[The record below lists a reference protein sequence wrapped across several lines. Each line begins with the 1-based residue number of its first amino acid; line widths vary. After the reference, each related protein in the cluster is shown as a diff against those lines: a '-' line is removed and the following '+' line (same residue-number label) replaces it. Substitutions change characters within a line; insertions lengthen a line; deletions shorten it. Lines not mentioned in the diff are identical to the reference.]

1 MSTSAKWV
9 LGIVIGVLSLGALF
23 VFLIFFSIMSMGDYD
38 ESTSSSGE
46 KVAVIELKETII
58 SSEEIVRQFKKYRS
72 NRSVRAIVFRVE
84 SPGGGVA
91 ASQEIYEEVKKTRD
105 SGKPVVVSMGAV
117 AASGGY
123 YVSCGADRI
132 VANPGTLTGSI
143 GVIFQ
148 FLHVNELLDKLGVDA
163 STYKTGKYKDA
174 GSPFRPPTAEDKRLF
189 DQLLAD
195 VYDQF
200 VDVVAKER
208 KLKRSFVVQYADGRV
223 FTGRQAKE
231 WGFVDTLGT
240 YEDAIAIAGEM
251 GGISG
256 KPAVIKEHKRQSFWD
271 NLLGSAASGLAEMRD
286 EIFHQ
291 PIIQYKFNSP
301 F

>member
-1 MSTSAKWV
+1 MSTTAKWV
-9 LGIVIGVLSLGALF
+9 LGIVVGMISLGALF
-23 VFLIFFSIMSMGDYD
+23 VFVIFFSILSMGEYD
-38 ESTSSSGE
+38 DSTSTSGE
-46 KVAVIELKETII
+46 KVAVIELKETIL
-58 SSEEIVRQFKKYRS
+58 SSEDIVRQFKKFRS

-123 YVSCGADRI
+123 YVSCGADKI

-148 FLHVNELLDKLGVDA
+148 FIHVNELLDKLGIDA
-163 STYKTGKYKDA
+163 STYKTGRYKDA

-189 DQLLAD
+189 DALLAD

-200 VDVVAKER
+200 VDVVSTER

-256 KPAVIKEHKRQSFWD
+256 KPAIVKETKRESFWASFF
-271 NLLGSAASGLAEMRD
+271 GAAASGLAEIRD
-286 EIFHQ
+286 EVFHQ

>member
-9 LGIVIGVLSLGALF
+9 LGIIVGVLSLSAIF
-23 VFLIFFSIMSMGDYD
+23 VFLIFFSIMSFSDHD
-38 ESTSSSGE
+38 ESGSTSGE
-46 KVAVIELKETII
+46 KVALIELKEPII
-58 SSEEIVRQFKKYRS
+58 SSEDIVRQFKKFRS
-72 NRSVRAIVFRVE
+72 NRSIRAIVFRVE

-105 SGKPVVVSMGAV
+105 SGKPVVVSMGSV

-148 FLHVNELLDKLGVDA
+148 FLHVNELLAKLGIDA
-163 STYKTGKYKDA
+163 STYKTGKFKDS
-174 GSPFRPPTAEDKRLF
+174 GSPFRPPSAEDKKLF
-189 DQLLAD
+189 DQLLGD

-208 KLKRSFVVQYADGRV
+208 KLARAFVVRYADGRV
-223 FTGRQAKE
+223 FTGRQARE

-256 KPAVIKEHKRQSFWD
+256 KPAVVKERKRQSFMET
-271 NLLGSAASGLAEMRD
+271 LLGNAVSGLSGIRD
-286 EIFHQ
+286 ELFHQ
-291 PIIQYKFNSP
+291 PIIQYKFTSP

>member
-1 MSTSAKWV
+1 MSTTAKWV
-9 LGIVIGVLSLGALF
+9 LGIVVGIISLGALF
-23 VFLIFFSIMSMGDYD
+23 VFVIFFSILSMGEYD
-38 ESTSSSGE
+38 DSTSTSGE
-46 KVAVIELKETII
+46 KVAVIELKETIL
-58 SSEEIVRQFKKYRS
+58 SSEDIVRQFKKFRS

-148 FLHVNELLDKLGVDA
+148 FLHVTELFDKLGIDA
-163 STYKTGKYKDA
+163 STYKTGRYKDS
-174 GSPFRPPTAEDKRLF
+174 GSPFRPPSAEDKILF
-189 DQLLAD
+189 DQLLGD

-200 VDVVAKER
+200 VDVVSKER
-208 KLKRSFVVQYADGRV
+208 KLKRAFVVRYADGRV
-223 FTGRQAKE
+223 FTGRQGEE
-231 WGFVDTLGT
+231 WGFVDPLGT
-240 YEDAIAIAGEM
+240 YEDAITIAADM
-251 GGISG
+251 GGIKG
-256 KPAVIKEHKRQSFWD
+256 KPTVVRERKLKSFWESF
-271 NLLGSAASGLAEMRD
+271 LGTAAAGLTEIRD
-286 EIFHQ
+286 ELFHQ
-291 PIIQYKFNSP
+291 PIIQYKFTSP